1 MVLLLRGSPQF
12 ITQLTAAGYF
22 LPVVQW
28 SSVRRCRRAPLQAR
42 RAHPP
47 CRLLHPLHV
56 VQQASR
62 ILTYPNGNYLYMA
75 FLYERSDLIGM
86 LQAGSGA
93 SERAD
98 LIPLLMSPAA
108 AAAIIQ
114 LASGVNSFTGYVEV
128 KIDGAWGSICAAT
141 SGPISWS
148 MADAQVA
155 CRQLGLPWSGA
166 YPFYGF
172 YPNYVN
178 TTGRASQGIVPFSI
192 SAVNCSGSE
201 AKITDCVHVVG
212 LQTNSIC
219 SGYDAGAM
227 SFGGGESR
235 WVGEIQTSPVHLA
248 YCIAA
253 SARGIAYSGY
263 YCATEEAACM
273 HVALFS
279 PSTYPPLLLQECPV
293 SIPLPCLLRHRRR
306 LPRLQP
312 RPRDHHPQVS

>member
-1 MVLLLRGSPQF
+1 MPDFVHLQGWYPYIGIPWGGRARCCSSKWLFMVLLLRGSPQF

-28 SSVRRCRRAPLQAR
+28 SSVRRCHRAPLQAR

-128 KIDGAWGSICAAT
+128 KIDGVPSAPLPPAPSRGAWRTRRLRAGSWVCP
-141 SGPISWS
+141 GPERIHS
-148 MADAQVA
+148 MAST
-155 CRQLGLPWSGA
+155 P
-166 YPFYGF
+166 
-172 YPNYVN
+172 
-178 TTGRASQGIVPFSI
+178 TTSTPPDGPHRA
-192 SAVNCSGSE
+192 
-201 AKITDCVHVVG
+201 
-212 LQTNSIC
+212 
-219 SGYDAGAM
+219 
-227 SFGGGESR
+227 
-235 WVGEIQTSPVHLA
+235 
-248 YCIAA
+248 
-253 SARGIAYSGY
+253 
-263 YCATEEAACM
+263 
-273 HVALFS
+273 
-279 PSTYPPLLLQECPV
+279 
-293 SIPLPCLLRHRRR
+293 
-306 LPRLQP
+306 
-312 RPRDHHPQVS
+312 